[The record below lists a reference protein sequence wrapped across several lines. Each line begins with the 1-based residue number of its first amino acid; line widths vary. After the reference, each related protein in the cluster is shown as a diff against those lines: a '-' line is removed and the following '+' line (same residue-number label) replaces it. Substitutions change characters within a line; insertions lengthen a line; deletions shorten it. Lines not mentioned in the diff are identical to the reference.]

1 MSSPSQMAENSIMMG
16 RAIEAE
22 TILLHNKNIFEAVEM
37 FMRLHQWERALN
49 IAQDAKDVEQVLG
62 ERKKYLKALDREEY
76 SQPFLNFKK

>member
-22 TILLHNKNIFEAVEM
+22 TILLHNKNIFEAIEM